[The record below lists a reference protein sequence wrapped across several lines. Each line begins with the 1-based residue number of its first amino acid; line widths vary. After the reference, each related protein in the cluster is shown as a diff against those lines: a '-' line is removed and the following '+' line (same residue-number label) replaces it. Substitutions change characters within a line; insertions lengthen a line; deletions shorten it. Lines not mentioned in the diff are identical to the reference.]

1 MKRHSVT
8 SSDVESIAFRRSPL
22 SQRGTLEV
30 RFCKGAIYKYYR
42 VPTEVYNAVQ
52 TADSIGN
59 ALHLLI
65 KRAGYKYARVS

>member
-1 MKRHSVT
+1 MKRHNVV

-30 RFCKGAIYKYYR
+30 QFCKGAVYKYYR
-42 VPTEVYNAVQ
+42 IPTEVYNAVQ
-52 TADSIGN
+52 SSDSIGS

-65 KRAGYKYARVS
+65 KRAGYKYARVL